1 MRKAHS
7 KLSSLGRW
15 LWQRRRWAVALAA
28 AVLAGILVFDPT
40 VRFYIYEHVRPRSR
54 CFQDQGMNGAFWW
67 VPIGGYIVPII
78 SMKIFRILLYEYARG
93 ADYGKST
100 CLIE

>member
-28 AVLAGILVFDPT
+28 AVLAGILVCDPA
-40 VRFYIYEHVRPRSR
+40 VRFYIYEPVRPRSPLLPKPGHEWSLLVGSDR
-54 CFQDQGMNGAFWW
+54 RIYCTYYQYED
-67 VPIGGYIVPII
+67 I
-78 SMKIFRILLYEYARG
+78 SDSFV
-93 ADYGKST
+93 
-100 CLIE
+100 